1 MEKLIWTGLDEN
13 AFRPYKS
20 WINKD
25 SPGICGTYCAAVL
38 THFIVLRE
46 TNHRMAKQDLI
57 DAYKKVVDDYHLHS
71 GTFYWN
77 VETGLNSVFNFE
89 NYRAKSGLLPDI
101 EVPKLID
108 QYQAPVI
115 VGTLKYLGS
124 AYKNHWLL
132 VYAYA
137 YDEQN
142 NLYFKAYDNHGK
154 HNAVI
159 PAKQTN
165 AYVYLEPIQA
175 TTIEPST
182 DEIINEVDDFTK
194 DIAIETNQARQ
205 IFLKRQAKEAEERKK
220 KQIFGKEWDE
230 WKDMII

>member
-1 MEKLIWTGLDEN
+1 MEKLIWTGLDEKT
-13 AFRPYKS
+13 FRPYKS
-20 WINKD
+20 WINKG

-38 THFIVLRE
+38 THFTVLRD
-46 TNHRMAKQDLI
+46 TNHWMAKDKLI
-57 DAYKKVVDDYHLHS
+57 AAFKKVVDDYHLHR

-77 VETGLNSVFNFE
+77 VEAGLNSIFNFE

-108 QYQAPVI
+108 RYQSPVI

-137 YDEQN
+137 YDEMN
-142 NLYFKAYDNHGK
+142 ELYFKAYDNHGRY
-154 HNAVI
+154 NVVI
-159 PAKQTN
+159 PAKETN
-165 AYVYLEPIQA
+165 AYVYLAPIQEKEIGE
-175 TTIEPST
+175 TEDNKL
-182 DEIINEVDDFTK
+182 DENSDVSIV
-194 DIAIETNQARQ
+194 TNQARSVY
-205 IFLKRQAKEAEERKK
+205 LERQAKEAEKRKK